1 MSQIVAANFSIGQF
15 FKSAS
20 MFTPTSS
27 IVTISAISSGSITFT
42 PALSNY
48 TTIRSASLS
57 WLDSSSLSPFYSIT
71 GGGSFQSIDSTAFS
85 VLFSFGSTTT
95 IVTQSN
101 SSFIFNSSSIVGAST
116 RQFSIS
122 YLTQSI
128 QSYYDDTVEEAYV
141 QLTID
146 TTNNE
151 NSIKFDTGLLNST
164 TGEVEFTSNTPVKGG
179 IGTSARGIGSF
190 AMGSGSIAQESAS
203 IAEGINTLASGL
215 ASHAA
220 GINTTASGQ
229 AAFSMGI
236 ETDAD
241 GMASFAAGSGS
252 WAKGTAT
259 VAMGIGT
266 IASASGQTVVGHY
279 NLGLGDFNNLFVVG
293 GGSGAA
299 TNSRK
304 NLFRVYGGSGASTVG
319 VEINTSE
326 TQNLSTIEGFSIIGN
341 TTFQGD
347 ISGSVR
353 VGGSNIQ
360 LNDDSLNLNATS
372 SFTIL
377 DTDRL
382 TGPAPDFNKLV
393 INRFGINFDRS
404 NKSTSP
410 GSKYLWTN
418 SSDRLF
424 YGSNA
429 VILNDGNTLGS
440 TMTIGTNDTNNLQ
453 LETNNTT
460 RIFISS
466 SGNVGI
472 GTSSPTERLHV
483 QGNSVFDGSLKFEPT
498 QDPDLAGLDTDSTIL
513 FQSSSNTLL
522 GYDLYFRQNGNL
534 VKWKWFEG
542 ILETG
547 LLYGGIVTY
556 SGSNVFVSPGSG
568 IIVNHNVT
576 ATSEVGPIVD
586 YVTWGPITQ
595 SITNISTS
603 QVTYIYIDE
612 NGALQQQSTR
622 FTSQQFHDDI
632 PLGAVAHFNYSS
644 ISAFGG
650 GVQTVYNQTAQ
661 IVNFID
667 AFGPLKLSGY
677 GLTGQSS
684 SLRLSVGSGISYI
697 HGGFYDTDLQFP
709 SQYETN
715 AQVTASIAYVYSS
728 GSGIRF
734 DTNNNNFYT
743 SLKPNFYD
751 PGTGITASVS
761 NNNWTIQ
768 RVYSDPRS
776 GVLYIYYGRNVYP
789 DYQNAIAN
797 LSTDS
802 FSEGDTFDFTTFLG
816 FLLLKSNTTD
826 ITNTTDNKIIPAGL
840 FRGGG
845 AAGGGGSAV
854 TTLDDLTNVTIT
866 SPTNGQA
873 LVYNA
878 GVWENGTPVSSSY
891 SITASF
897 ITPTGTNAFV
907 QGGNSF
913 GTTALLGTNDT
924 QDLQLETSGSARMTI
939 NSSGNIGIGT
949 TSPIS
954 TLSVAGGNI
963 NINDG
968 YSIGGNALGSYIPF
982 LRYNNTGAGVP
993 SSSFGHTTAYI
1004 TSLGGG
1010 VFGTNDLIFYAGG
1023 LTQTEIVR
1031 IVGSTGFVGIGETSP
1046 SARLEI
1052 RGSGATSATTALRVE
1067 NSNASASLVVLDNGN
1082 VGIGTT
1088 TPSASLHVEGN
1099 FQISTGSLYTY
1110 GQNTDIDSGSI
1121 RTVMSVSTGSYRAAF
1136 FDYVLNKST
1145 NARAGT
1151 VFSVWNGTSVEW
1163 NDVSTNDIGNTA
1175 EVNLSVGLSGA
1186 NVILYASSS
1195 TNDWSVK
1202 ALSRML

>member
-1 MSQIVAANFSIGQF
+1 MSQIKVANFSIGQF

-71 GGGSFQSIDSTAFS
+71 GGGYFPVIDSTAFS

-122 YLTQSI
+122 YLTQSL

-252 WAKGTAT
+252 WARGTAT
-259 VAMGIGT
+259 VAFGIGT
-266 IASASGQTVVGHY
+266 IASSSGQLVVGHY
-279 NLGLGDFNNLFVVG
+279 NETKSDINNIFVVG
-293 GGSGAA
+293 DGTGPLSV
-299 TNSRK
+299 NRR
-304 NLFRVYGGSGASTVG
+304 NIIEVYGGQGAGLRGVKIDTAATPTISPTIDGFNVYGQTYLRGNTNIFATKITSIGDTTLGTSG
-319 VEINTSE
+319 
-326 TQNLSTIEGFSIIGN
+326 SIIFEAYN
-341 TTFQGD
+341 
-347 ISGSVR
+347 
-353 VGGSNIQ
+353 
-360 LNDDSLNLNATS
+360 SL
-372 SFTIL
+372 
-377 DTDRL
+377 
-382 TGPAPDFNKLV
+382 PALEGRTVMDWK
-393 INRFGINFDRS
+393 GINFDDAFG
-404 NKSTSP
+404 NAAPP
-410 GSKYLWTN
+410 GSTYLWRN
-418 SSDRLF
+418 SGVNHLYYSSSQLIQA
-424 YGSNA
+424 G
-429 VILNDGNTLGS
+429 GNNTGTVVNPLI
-440 TMTIGTNDTNNLQ
+440 IGTTNASNLE
-453 LETNNTT
+453 LETSNTT

-472 GTSSPTERLHV
+472 GTSSPAERLHV
-483 QGNSVFDGSLKFEPT
+483 QGNSLFSGSIKFDPT

-595 SITNISTS
+595 SITNISSS

-622 FTSQQFHDDI
+622 FTSQQYHDDI

-644 ISAFGG
+644 VSAFGG
-650 GVQTVYNQTAQ
+650 AVQTAYNQTAQ

-677 GLTGQSS
+677 GLTGQAS
-684 SLRLSVGSGISYI
+684 SLSLSVGSGISYI

-743 SLKPNFYD
+743 SLRPNFYD
-751 PGTGITASVS
+751 DGTGTTGSVS

-776 GVLYIYYGRNVYP
+776 GVLYIYYGRNIYP

-797 LSTDS
+797 LSSDS

-873 LVYNA
+873 LVYNT

-891 SITASF
+891 ALTASF
-897 ITPTGTNAFV
+897 LPVGTYSITSSVAINALTASNITPSITNNTDNRVLTATG
-907 QGGNSF
+907 GG
-913 GTTALLGTNDT
+913 
-924 QDLQLETSGSARMTI
+924 TI
-939 NSSGNIGIGT
+939 NGESNLTFDGSVLTVTGRAN
-949 TSPIS
+949 IS
-954 TLSVAGGNI
+954 TS
-963 NINDG
+963 
-968 YSIGGNALGSYIPF
+968 
-982 LRYNNTGAGVP
+982 
-993 SSSFGHTTAYI
+993 I
-1004 TSLGGG
+1004 TSSTATVG
-1010 VFGTNDLIFYAGG
+1010 
-1023 LTQTEIVR
+1023 
-1031 IVGSTGFVGIGETSP
+1031 VGSTSALNAGQTTIRGSGVDTVGALTIQNAGGIAVFTVLNGGTTGVGENNP
-1046 SARLEI
+1046 SARLHVK
-1052 RGSGATSATTALRVE
+1052 GSGATSATTALRVE

-1088 TPSASLHVEGN
+1088 TPSASLQVQGN

-1110 GQNTDIDSGSI
+1110 GQNTDIDSGSF
-1121 RTVMSVSTGSYRAAF
+1121 RTVITVSTSSYRAAF
-1136 FDYVLNKST
+1136 FDYVLTSGS

-1151 VFSVWNGTSVEW
+1151 LFSVWQGTSVEYA
-1163 NDVSTNDIGNTA
+1163 DTSTNDIGNTTG
-1175 EVNLSVGLSGA
+1175 VNLLVSMSGA
-1186 NVILYASSS
+1186 NIGLFASSS
-1195 TNDWSVK
+1195 NDNWSMK
-1202 ALSRML
+1202 ALARMI